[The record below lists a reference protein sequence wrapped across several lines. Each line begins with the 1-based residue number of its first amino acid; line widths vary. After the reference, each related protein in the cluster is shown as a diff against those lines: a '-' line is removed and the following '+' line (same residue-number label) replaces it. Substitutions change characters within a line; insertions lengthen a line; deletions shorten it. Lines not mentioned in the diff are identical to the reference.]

1 MNLLAPI
8 LFSRERERGS
18 SAVPLLLREE
28 GCDDCEISVGGRE
41 WKEGGKHGKRGRGRG
56 ERARR
61 TGVVM
66 GISSARLRFCG
77 GGLLANG
84 DA

>member
-1 MNLLAPI
+1 M
-8 LFSRERERGS
+8 
-18 SAVPLLLREE
+18 
-28 GCDDCEISVGGRE
+28 GGRE

-56 ERARR
+56 ERARG

-66 GISSARLRFCG
+66 CISSARLRFCG
-77 GGLLANG
+77 GGLLANS

>member
-1 MNLLAPI
+1 M
-8 LFSRERERGS
+8 
-18 SAVPLLLREE
+18 
-28 GCDDCEISVGGRE
+28 GGRE
-41 WKEGGKHGKRGRGRG
+41 WKEGGKHGKRGHGRG